1 LDEYYKN
8 PTESCVKEI
17 FDTLNSLDLT
27 MVPQLTRHE
36 KLIMRLSDRTDLF
49 AEKFARRSS
58 REVPVELISLGSGMG
73 DSVANSLKRNGSYE
87 LLGQP
92 LARSRSA
99 ASLQHHSRTGSGA
112 SAGAPS
118 DTSHNSIGIT
128 PNGDDNAAQD
138 SVADQSNTLNNTS
151 ESLKSR
157 DDFVPTSSSDSSHLA
172 VRRPPNRDTHFYE
185 TSVKY
190 ANIPLPIKVP
200 VSIFPEEAGDVR
212 VHNSHMPL

>member
-1 LDEYYKN
+1 
-8 PTESCVKEI
+8 
-17 FDTLNSLDLT
+17 
-27 MVPQLTRHE
+27 MVPELTRHE
-36 KLIMRLSDRTDLF
+36 KLVMRLSDRTDLF

-58 REVPVELISLGSGMG
+58 REVPVELISLGSGIN
-73 DSVANSLKRNGSYE
+73 DTVANSLKRNGSYE

-118 DTSHNSIGIT
+118 DTSHNSTGIA
-128 PNGDDNAAQD
+128 PSGDDAAQESSTDQSTALNAA
-138 SVADQSNTLNNTS
+138 S

-157 DDFVPTSSSDSSHLA
+157 DDFLPTASSDSSHLA
-172 VRRPPNRDTHFYE
+172 MRRPPNRDTHFYE
-185 TSVKY
+185 TSIKY

-200 VSIFPEEAGDVR
+200 VSTFPEEAGDVSALDLQKFILLR
-212 VHNSHMPL
+212 YLFSSP